1 MLEID
6 KSLIAKDLAVS
17 HVQLPPGEAMTN
29 KADLPA
35 LAERHANLGTIK
47 RDHAINLRQLS
58 DKRFTVEVAR
68 GCQIRAAGKRAMPDP
83 AGQAGNSPRSSKRL
97 YAQRITALM
106 DEQARCRPRRRADA
120 CGRKHRPLRRRSR
133 PTRAIGRSP
142 LRSCARR
149 PSGEQNSRPAS
160 PMAHGCT
167 TLDAVTASSLCFACN
182 GRTVP
187 YRLGS
192 WI

>member
-1 MLEID
+1 
-6 KSLIAKDLAVS
+6 VS

-83 AGQAGNSPRSSKRL
+83 AGQAGNSPRSSKAVICSAHNRFDGR
-97 YAQRITALM
+97 AGALP
-106 DEQARCRPRRRADA
+106 AAP
-120 CGRKHRPLRRRSR
+120 SR
-133 PTRAIGRSP
+133 
-142 LRSCARR
+142 
-149 PSGEQNSRPAS
+149 
-160 PMAHGCT
+160 
-167 TLDAVTASSLCFACN
+167 
-182 GRTVP
+182 
-187 YRLGS
+187 
-192 WI
+192 